1 MCTLI
6 VASNVWKD
14 WPLVIAANRDEQLL
28 RPSAPPSVRSILK
41 MSVLAP
47 TDLKAG
53 GTWLGL
59 NAAGLIVGITNR
71 FGTPTD
77 TSRKSRG
84 ALVYGA
90 LANPNRDEAVR
101 KLADLNAADYNGF
114 HLLIADT
121 DGATVIWSDGHQ
133 VSVDP
138 LESGLHVLTERSYRA
153 NNSDR
158 IEFLQARLMGLA
170 KKKKLERSELDNI
183 LRRHAVMGFEGTCV
197 HLPEMDYGT
206 RSSTIIQLGQ
216 NSKSVRFF
224 FADGPPCMHPYD
236 EISHEAVRMMN
247 G

>member
-14 WPLVIAANRDEQLL
+14 WPLVIAANRDEQVL

-71 FGTPTD
+71 FGTPAD
-77 TSRKSRG
+77 TSKKSRG
-84 ALVYGA
+84 ALVFAA
-90 LANPNRDEAVR
+90 LANANRDDAVR
-101 KLADLNAADYNGF
+101 KISDLNAGDYNGF

-121 DGATVIWSDGHQ
+121 GGATVLWSDGQ
-133 VSVDP
+133 QLSVDP
-138 LESGLHVLTERSYRA
+138 LESGVHVLTERSYGAGDSARL
-153 NNSDR
+153 
-158 IEFLQARLMGLA
+158 EFLQTRLLA
-170 KKKKLERSELDNI
+170 LAETKKLERSELDNI

-197 HLPEMDYGT
+197 HLPEMDYAT

-247 G
+247 A